1 MGLDRR
7 GSVRLQLLT
16 TALVGRVQE
25 RAQLAAAVARAREG
39 RGSLVLLA
47 GEAGVGKTALARGV
61 LQESGL
67 AVLQGAGLQGGAPA
81 YWPLTS
87 ALPDLAGVSGADRA
101 ALCEVVVSAFAAA
114 APAAV
119 FLDDLQ
125 WADEGTLD
133 MLAVLAPALE
143 TQALQ
148 VLGAYRSDEL
158 SRGHPLR
165 RLRSELR
172 RQGRLHELTVEPLG
186 AVDTGALLRSV
197 VGGDVAP
204 SLVHTVVGRTGG
216 LPFFVEELGAVL
228 VAQNRLRPGPGG
240 LELGSSEELP
250 LPEHVRDAILLRAA
264 GLDDDARAALSVAAA
279 VGQSF
284 DPELATAIAALTEW
298 PEEPARRGIVTED
311 ARGRLAFRHDLAREA
326 FYGEIGWAKRPALH
340 RAIAEALE
348 AQGAPAS
355 AIAEHWARGREPD
368 RARRSYLAAAEAYC
382 DVHAYRDGS
391 RAIRRALELWPE
403 GAEEPARLD
412 ALVRLGRCSEL
423 AGDLGGAVL
432 AWREAAE
439 GHRRGAKDVPLGEVL
454 RSLAGALELQGRWE
468 DALAAREQG
477 ASAFA
482 AAGRAGDA
490 AGERLA
496 AAAHLRSA
504 ASFRAALALLETAK
518 VEATAAR
525 RPDLEA
531 RILGLEG
538 NVRARMGEG
547 APAIELVRSGLTYAL
562 DQNLSGA
569 AAEVYQRLADSL
581 EHAGDYRAARET
593 YDEASGFCAAND
605 LEPTAQLCLACL
617 SVVLRH
623 TGDWDHS
630 ALVCRQVLDSPQAT
644 LHAKAAASGTLGLIL
659 ALRGQRRPARPLLL
673 ESATVARRIEL
684 AAMELFSGWGLAVLE
699 QARAPDG
706 VAVRCR
712 AILDR
717 WSETEERHYAISPLR
732 WSTTAFAEAQ
742 EDGAVRTCAAALAE
756 IAADTGQDEAMSALA
771 HALGELALLD
781 GEPAEAAAQFERAAS
796 LLADVGAPY
805 ERAETQRRAAAAY
818 VAAGQHAEAVER
830 LVAAHRTARKL
841 GARPLAAR
849 LAADLAALGERV
861 ERRLGRLAAAELAN
875 GGLTRREVE
884 VVRLVAV
891 GQTNREIA
899 RELFLSPRTV
909 DTHVQNIRMKLGCR
923 SRADAARR
931 ATELGLVATQP
942 TA

>member
-1 MGLDRR
+1 M
-7 GSVRLQLLT
+7 RLQLLT
-16 TALVGRVQE
+16 TALVGREQE
-25 RAQLAAAVARAREG
+25 RSHLAAAVARAREG

-47 GEAGVGKTALARGV
+47 GEAGVGKTVLARAV

-81 YWPLTS
+81 YWPLTT
-87 ALPDLAGVSGADRA
+87 ALPDLGAVSGADRA
-101 ALCEVVVSAFAAA
+101 ALCELVVSAFAAA

-119 FLDDLQ
+119 FIDDLQ

-143 TQALQ
+143 TQALH
-148 VLGAYRSDEL
+148 VVCAYRSDEM

-186 AVDTGALLRSV
+186 VTDTGALLRHV
-197 VGGDVAP
+197 LGADVAP
-204 SLVHTVVGRTGG
+204 SLLRTVVGRTGG
-216 LPFFVEELGAVL
+216 LPFFVEELAAVL
-228 VAQNRLRPGPGG
+228 IAEDRLRPGPGG
-240 LELGSSEELP
+240 LELSSSEDLP
-250 LPEHVRDAILLRAA
+250 LPEHVRDAVLLRAA

-279 VGQSF
+279 VGKSF
-284 DPELATAIAALTEW
+284 APELASAIAGLAEW
-298 PEEPARRGIVTED
+298 PEEPARRAIVTHD
-311 ARGRLAFRHDLAREA
+311 ARGRLAFRHDLVREA

-340 RAIAEALE
+340 RAIAEALDAE
-348 AQGAPAS
+348 GAPAS

-368 RARRSYLAAAEAYC
+368 RARRSYLSAAAAFR
-382 DVHAYRDGS
+382 DVHAYRDAS

-403 GAEEPARLD
+403 GAEELARLD
-412 ALVRLGRCSEL
+412 ALGQLGRCTEL
-423 AGDLGGAVL
+423 AGDLTGAVL

-439 GHRRGAKDVPLGEVL
+439 GHRRSGADVALGEVL

-468 DALAAREQG
+468 DALVAREQA

-482 AAGRAGDA
+482 AGALAGDA

-496 AAAHLRSA
+496 AATHLRSA

-518 VEATAAR
+518 AEATAAG

-547 APAIELVRSGLTYAL
+547 APAIELVRRGLTHAL
-562 DQNLSGA
+562 DHNLSGA

-581 EHAGDYRAARET
+581 EHVGDYRGARAT
-593 YDEASGFCAAND
+593 YDEAVGFCATNE

-617 SVVLRH
+617 CVVLRH

-630 ALVCRQVLDSPQAT
+630 AAICRQVLDSPPAT
-644 LHAKAAASGTLGLIL
+644 LHARGAASGTLGLIL

-684 AAMELFSGWGLAVLE
+684 AAMELLSGWGLAVLE

-706 VAVRCR
+706 AAERCR
-712 AILDR
+712 TILDR

-732 WSTTAFAEAQ
+732 WSATAFAEAQ
-742 EDGAVRTCAAALAE
+742 EDGAVRGCAAALAQ

-771 HALGELALLD
+771 HALGEVALLD
-781 GEPAEAAAQFERAAS
+781 GAPGEAATQFERAAS
-796 LLADVGAPY
+796 LLADVGAPF
-805 ERAETQRRAAAAY
+805 ERAETQRRAAAAFI
-818 VAAGQHAEAVER
+818 AAGRPAEAVEL
-830 LVAAHRTARKL
+830 LVAAHRAARKL

-849 LAADLAALGERV
+849 LARDLAALGEPV
-861 ERRLGRLAAAELAN
+861 ERRLGRLAAAQLAN

-909 DTHVQNIRMKLGCR
+909 DTHVQNIRTKLGCR

-931 ATELGLVATQP
+931 ATELGLVAP
-942 TA
+942 PPAV

>member
-7 GSVRLQLLT
+7 RSVRLQLLT
-16 TALVGRVQE
+16 LVGREQE
-25 RAQLAAAVARAREG
+25 RSELAAAVARAREG

-47 GEAGVGKTALARGV
+47 GEAGVGKTVLARAV

-67 AVLQGAGLQGGAPA
+67 TVLQGASLQGGAPA
-81 YWPLTS
+81 YWALTT
-87 ALPDLAGVSGADRA
+87 ALPDLAGVTGADRA

-143 TQALQ
+143 TQSLS
-148 VLGAYRSDEL
+148 VLGAYRSDEM

-186 AVDTGALLRSV
+186 AADTRALLRSV

-204 SLVHTVVGRTGG
+204 SLVRTVVGRTGG
-216 LPFFVEELGAVL
+216 LPFFIEELGAIL
-228 VAQNRLRPGPGG
+228 VAEDRLRPGPGG
-240 LELGSSEELP
+240 LELSSGEDLP
-250 LPEHVRDAILLRAA
+250 LPEHVRDAVLLRAA
-264 GLDDDARAALSVAAA
+264 GLDGGVLAALSVAAA
-279 VGQSF
+279 VGRSF
-284 DPELATAIAALTEW
+284 DPELATAIAGVADW

-311 ARGRLAFRHDLAREA
+311 TRGRLAFRHDLVREA

-348 AQGAPAS
+348 AGGAPAS

-368 RARRSYLAAAEAYC
+368 RARRAYLAAADAFRE
-382 DVHAYRDGS
+382 VHAYGDGS

-412 ALVRLGRCSEL
+412 ALRQLGRSAEL

-439 GHRRGAKDVPLGEVL
+439 GHRRDEKDRPLGEVL

-468 DALAAREQG
+468 DALAAREQA

-482 AAGRAGDA
+482 AGALAGDA

-496 AAAHLRSA
+496 AATHLRSA

-518 VEATAAR
+518 GEATAAQ

-531 RILGLEG
+531 RILALEG
-538 NVRARMGEG
+538 NVRARMGQG
-547 APAIELVRSGLTYAL
+547 APALELVRTGLTHAL
-562 DQNLSGA
+562 DHNLSGA

-581 EHAGDYRAARET
+581 EHVGDYPGARET
-593 YDEASGFCAAND
+593 YDEALGFCAANE

-623 TGDWDHS
+623 TGDWDS
-630 ALVCRQVLDSPQAT
+630 LRRRLPAGPRLVPGDVARPGGRVRDAGTDPRTAR
-644 LHAKAAASGTLGLIL
+644 AAPAGAAAAAGVGDDRTADRARRHGA
-659 ALRGQRRPARPLLL
+659 ALRLGPRRARAGACARWRRGALPRDPRPLERDRGAPLRDL
-673 ESATVARRIEL
+673 AAAMGGDRLGRGAGGRGRPGVRGGTGADRGRHRPRRGDVSARARARGDRAARR
-684 AAMELFSGWGLAVLE
+684 
-699 QARAPDG
+699 RAG
-706 VAVRCR
+706 RGR
-712 AILDR
+712 
-717 WSETEERHYAISPLR
+717 
-732 WSTTAFAEAQ
+732 
-742 EDGAVRTCAAALAE
+742 GAVRAGGVAAGRRRRAVRARRV
-756 IAADTGQDEAMSALA
+756 AAPRG
-771 HALGELALLD
+771 
-781 GEPAEAAAQFERAAS
+781 R
-796 LLADVGAPY
+796 GARRRRP
-805 ERAETQRRAAAAY
+805 TQRRRSS
-818 VAAGQHAEAVER
+818 GW
-830 LVAAHRTARKL
+830 
-841 GARPLAAR
+841 
-849 LAADLAALGERV
+849 
-861 ERRLGRLAAAELAN
+861 
-875 GGLTRREVE
+875 
-884 VVRLVAV
+884 
-891 GQTNREIA
+891 
-899 RELFLSPRTV
+899 SPRTAPPASSARGRWPQGSPTTSPPSV
-909 DTHVQNIRMKLGCR
+909 SASSAVSAAWPRPS
-923 SRADAARR
+923 SRTAA
-931 ATELGLVATQP
+931 
-942 TA
+942 

>member
-16 TALVGRVQE
+16 LVGREQE
-25 RAQLAAAVARAREG
+25 RSQLAIAVARAREG

-47 GEAGVGKTALARGV
+47 GEAGVGKTVLARAA
-61 LQESGL
+61 LQDSGL

-81 YWPLTS
+81 YWPLTT
-87 ALPDLAGVSGADRA
+87 ALPGLAVASGADRA
-101 ALCEVVVSAFAAA
+101 ALCEVVISAFAGA

-143 TQALQ
+143 TRALH
-148 VLGAYRSDEL
+148 VLAAYRSDEM

-172 RQGRLHELTVEPLG
+172 RQGRLNELTIEPLG
-186 AVDTGALLRSV
+186 AADAGALLRSV
-197 VGGDVAP
+197 VGADVAP
-204 SLVHTVVGRTGG
+204 SLVRTVVARTGG

-228 VAQNRLRPGPGG
+228 VAEDRLRPGPGG
-240 LELGSSEELP
+240 LELSSSEELP
-250 LPEHVRDAILLRAA
+250 LPEHVRDAVLLRAA
-264 GLDDDARAALSVAAA
+264 GLDDDARAALSVASA

-284 DPELATAIAALTEW
+284 DPELATAIAGLADW
-298 PEEPARRGIVTED
+298 PDEAARRGIVTED
-311 ARGRLAFRHDLAREA
+311 TRGRLAFRHDLVREA

-348 AQGAPAS
+348 ATSAPPS
-355 AIAEHWARGREPD
+355 SIAEHWARGREPD
-368 RARRSYLAAAEAYC
+368 RARRCFLAAADTFR

-391 RAIRRALELWPE
+391 RAIWRALELWPE
-403 GAEEPARLD
+403 GAEEPGRLD
-412 ALVRLGRCSEL
+412 ALRHLGRCAEL

-439 GHRRGAKDVPLGEVL
+439 GHRRGGQDAPLGEVL

-468 DALAAREQG
+468 DALAAREQA

-482 AAGRAGDA
+482 AGALGGDA

-496 AAAHLRSA
+496 AATHLRSA
-504 ASFRAALALLETAK
+504 ASFRAALALLETANA
-518 VEATAAR
+518 EATAAH

-547 APAIELVRSGLTYAL
+547 APAIELVRRGLTHAL
-562 DQNLSGA
+562 DHNLGGA

-581 EHAGDYRAARET
+581 EHVGDYRGARET
-593 YDEASGFCAAND
+593 YDEAFGFCAANE

-630 ALVCRQVLDSPQAT
+630 AAVCRHVLDSPSAT
-644 LHAKAAASGTLGLIL
+644 LHARGAASGTLGLIL
-659 ALRGQRRPARPLLL
+659 ALRGQPGRARPLLL
-673 ESATVARRIEL
+673 ESAMVARRIEL
-684 AAMELFSGWGLAVLE
+684 IAMELFSGWGLAVLE
-699 QARAPDG
+699 QARTPNGA
-706 VAVRCR
+706 AKHCR

-717 WSETEERHYAISPLR
+717 WSASEERHYAISPLR
-732 WSTTAFAEAQ
+732 WSATAFAEVQ
-742 EDGAVRTCAAALAE
+742 EDGAVRACAAALAQ

-771 HALGELALLD
+771 HALAEVALLD
-781 GEPAEAAAQFERAAS
+781 GEPAEAATQFERAES
-796 LLADVGAPY
+796 LLADIGAPF
-805 ERAETQRRAAAAY
+805 ERAETQRRAAAAL
-818 VAAGQHAEAVER
+818 VASGRRAEAVEQ
-830 LVAAHRTARKL
+830 LVGAYRVARKL
-841 GARPLAAR
+841 GARLLAAK
-849 LAADLAALGERV
+849 LADDLAALGEPV
-861 ERRLGRLAAAELAN
+861 ERRLGRMAAAQLAN

-891 GQTNREIA
+891 GRTTREIA

-909 DTHVQNIRMKLGCR
+909 DTHVENIRMKLGCR

-931 ATELGLVATQP
+931 ASELGLVAPPP

>member
-1 MGLDRR
+1 VGLDRR

-16 TALVGRVQE
+16 LVGREQE
-25 RAQLAAAVARAREG
+25 RSQLAIAVARAREG

-47 GEAGVGKTALARGV
+47 GEAGVGKTVLARAA
-61 LQESGL
+61 LQDSGL

-81 YWPLTS
+81 YWPLTT
-87 ALPDLAGVSGADRA
+87 ALPGLAVASGADRA
-101 ALCEVVVSAFAAA
+101 ALCEVVISAFAAA

-143 TQALQ
+143 TRALH
-148 VLGAYRSDEL
+148 VLAAYRSDEM

-172 RQGRLHELTVEPLG
+172 RQGRLNELTVEPLG
-186 AVDTGALLRSV
+186 ATDAGALLRSV
-197 VGGDVAP
+197 VGADVAP
-204 SLVHTVVGRTGG
+204 SLVRTVVTRTGG

-228 VAQNRLRPGPGG
+228 VAEDRLRPGPGG
-240 LELGSSEELP
+240 LELSSSEELP
-250 LPEHVRDAILLRAA
+250 LPEHVRDAVLLRAA
-264 GLDDDARAALSVAAA
+264 GLDDDARAALSVASA

-284 DPELATAIAALTEW
+284 DPELATATAGLAEW
-298 PEEPARRGIVTED
+298 PDEPARRGIVTED
-311 ARGRLAFRHDLAREA
+311 THGRLAFRHDLVREA
-326 FYGEIGWAKRPALH
+326 FYGEIGWAKRPVLH

-348 AQGAPAS
+348 ATSAPAS

-368 RARRSYLAAAEAYC
+368 RARRCFLAAADAFR

-412 ALVRLGRCSEL
+412 ALRHLGRCAEL

-439 GHRRGAKDVPLGEVL
+439 GHRRGGQDVPLGEVL

-468 DALAAREQG
+468 DALAAREQ
-477 ASAFA
+477 AACAFA
-482 AAGRAGDA
+482 AGALPGAA

-496 AAAHLRSA
+496 AATHLRSA

-518 VEATAAR
+518 AEATAAQ

-538 NVRARMGEG
+538 NVRTRMGEG
-547 APAIELVRSGLTYAL
+547 APAIELVRRGLTHAL
-562 DQNLSGA
+562 DHNLGGA

-581 EHAGDYRAARET
+581 EHVGDYRGARET
-593 YDEASGFCAAND
+593 YDEAFGFCSAND

-623 TGDWDHS
+623 TGDWDH
-630 ALVCRQVLDSPQAT
+630 AAAVCRQVLDSPSAT
-644 LHAKAAASGTLGLIL
+644 LHARGAASGTLGLIL
-659 ALRGQRRPARPLLL
+659 ALRGQRGRARPLLL

-684 AAMELFSGWGLAVLE
+684 IAMELFSGWGLAVLE
-699 QARAPDG
+699 QARTPDG
-706 VAVRCR
+706 AAEHCR

-717 WSETEERHYAISPLR
+717 WSESEERHYAISPLR
-732 WSTTAFAEAQ
+732 WSATAFAEVQ
-742 EDGAVRTCAAALAE
+742 EGGAVRACAAALAQ

-771 HALGELALLD
+771 HALGEVALLD
-781 GEPAEAAAQFERAAS
+781 GEAAEAATQFERAES
-796 LLADVGAPY
+796 LLTDIGAPF
-805 ERAETQRRAAAAY
+805 ERAETQRRAAAAL
-818 VAAGQHAEAVER
+818 VASGRRPEAVEQ
-830 LVAAHRTARKL
+830 LVGAYRVARKL
-841 GARPLAAR
+841 GARLLAAK
-849 LAADLAALGERV
+849 LADDLAALGEAV
-861 ERRLGRLAAAELAN
+861 ERRLGRLAAAQLAN

-891 GQTNREIA
+891 GRTTREIA

-909 DTHVQNIRMKLGCR
+909 DTHVENIRMKLGCR

-931 ATELGLVATQP
+931 ASELGLVAPPP